1 MRTIEEI
8 LRNREARAIKYMS
21 IARICLSAL
30 GITLTLPDYGL
41 QYDLSTLRVLWLLT
55 ILVNAGFIWY
65 LQRETHL
72 HVVGIIGV
80 AFDLFFLV
88 YLPVIWYQWTGGN
101 VSYAVFLMKF
111 PIPIMWFITVTISC
125 LAMRPLYP
133 ATATLGMALH
143 QSVFLNLGFRDQRTL
158 TSRDF
163 TEVFLGPTV
172 SPSSSLLLLS
182 LFWYREAH

>member
-55 ILVNAGFIWY
+55 ILVNAGFIWH

-72 HVVGIIGV
+72 HVVGMIGV
-80 AFDLFFLV
+80 AFDLFFL
-88 YLPVIWYQWTGGN
+88 GN
-101 VSYAVFLMKF
+101 F
-111 PIPIMWFITVTISC
+111 PISKSV
-125 LAMRPLYP
+125 A
-133 ATATLGMALH
+133 LG
-143 QSVFLNLGFRDQRTL
+143 
-158 TSRDF
+158 
-163 TEVFLGPTV
+163 
-172 SPSSSLLLLS
+172 
-182 LFWYREAH
+182 